1 MRDFLSRTAAMPTRA
16 GLAPLP
22 SDHVCAL
29 NLTPGVSERV
39 AVPAGAR
46 FVNIVGS
53 ADVYVRFGGEAVAA
67 AVPGDVADGSAS
79 ALNPATR
86 QIPEDVTHIAA
97 ISEVAAR
104 VTLEFWS

>member
-29 NLTPGVSERV
+29 LLVPGVSERV
-39 AVPAGAR
+39 VVPAVAR
-46 FVNIVGS
+46 FVNIVGT
-53 ADVYVRFGGEAVAA
+53 ADIYVRFGGADVVA
-67 AVPGDVADGSAS
+67 AVPGDVADGTAPT
-79 ALNPATR
+79 LNPATR
-86 QIPEDVTHIAA
+86 QLPDTVTHIAA

-104 VTLEFWS
+104 VTLEFWG